1 MPQAKSKTKK
11 TTRSA
16 KATVKI
22 KAKSTVRKPTVK
34 TIKKTIT
41 KTTRSAK
48 KDMVKKYRAHKNDT
62 GSTMVQ
68 IALLSEQ
75 IQELTKHLKK
85 HTKDFDSRRGLLIK
99 IGKRRRLLNYLLL
112 KDSQSYQKLIKDL
125 KLRK

>member
-16 KATVKI
+16 KATVKT

-34 TIKKTIT
+34 TIKKTVT

-75 IQELTKHLKK
+75 IQELAKHLKK
-85 HTKDFDSRRGLLIK
+85 HAKDFDSRRGLLIK